1 MKKFT
6 IVLIT
11 LLLSGCS
18 SYSNSY
24 HKQSF
29 SSGALSEP
37 SSKKMLI
44 LEEGTG
50 NLKVGDYAAA
60 SLKFNEI
67 LRGNISNATF
77 QTLNGIAYHLDA
89 LENDADK
96 LNLAEQGYELATK
109 FDPSDWTPFYLNG
122 LAKLSQKRY
131 RAAKLNFAKAVTRDW
146 KNDRAMFNLMAAA
159 YYDVDFEL
167 ALKALGVL
175 QTRSLEMDLK
185 LEVDR
190 ACAIIQMAVRNEVA
204 SSTCLQDYLSLE
216 MSDARKETLKKR
228 LGVLQAINFVKQSK
242 PSLDAFQNVN
252 ETSEPDILAEERMVV
267 VDVVIIGSTEDVRNV
282 SGLNILN
289 GLAIQFGNTADGI
302 PAFSQS
308 RSIAND
314 NYSTDDD
321 AQTRTIVRALTVPAI
336 QYSLNIMNSADSNNT
351 ILAKP
356 SLIALSGETSSFFSG
371 VSINGAATSGTGDSI
386 SIEREIGVTLSVTPQ
401 FLADNRVMLTVDAER
416 TFLMDPASN
425 VIYEFRMDT
434 SKTTVNANVVMN
446 IGETLVLGGLTE
458 QQDSDSLDGV
468 PGLRRL
474 PVIKNLFSS
483 EEERRYKKTVTVL
496 LTPRL
501 ASSSEETKPTEAAFQ
516 DEPNSPDKL
525 MLRAMFDRDL
535 NMQSSTQMAGQ
546 LPTPQFASRYFSD
559 ADVVVRS
566 PKHEIIGLA
575 EKLIERMTQL

>member
-6 IVLIT
+6 IVLFT

-18 SYSNSY
+18 SYSNSD

-60 SLKFNEI
+60 SLKFNEV

-131 RAAKLNFAKAVTRDW
+131 RDAKLNFAKAVTRDW

-175 QTRSLEMDLK
+175 QARSLETDLK

-190 ACAIIQMAVRNEVA
+190 ACAIIQMAVRNDLA
-204 SSTCLQDYLSLE
+204 SSICLQDYLSLE
-216 MSDARKETLKKR
+216 KSDARKATLKKR
-228 LGVLQAINFVKQSK
+228 LGVLQSINFVKQSER
-242 PSLDAFQNVN
+242 SLDAFQNVN

-289 GLAIQFGNTADGI
+289 GLAIQFGNTADGT

-321 AQTRTIVRALTVPAI
+321 EQTRTIVRALTVPAI

-468 PGLRRL
+468 PGLRRV

-501 ASSSEETKPTEAAFQ
+501 AVSSEEAKPAEAAFP
-516 DEPNSPDKL
+516 DAPDSPDKL
-525 MLRAMFDRDL
+525 MLHAMFDRHL

-546 LPTPQFASRYFSD
+546 LPTQQFARRYFSD
-559 ADVVVRS
+559 ADVVIRS

>member
-6 IVLIT
+6 IVLFT

-18 SYSNSY
+18 SYSNSD

-29 SSGALSEP
+29 SSAALSEP
-37 SSKKMLI
+37 PSKKMII

-60 SLKFNEI
+60 SLKFNEV

-96 LNLAEQGYELATK
+96 INLAEQGYQLATK

-131 RAAKLNFAKAVTRDW
+131 RAAKLNFAKSVTRDW
-146 KNDRAMFNLMAAA
+146 ENDRAMFNLMAAA

-175 QTRSLEMDLK
+175 QARSLEMDLK

-190 ACAIIQMAVRNEVA
+190 ACAIIQMAVRNELA

-216 MSDARKETLKKR
+216 TSDARKATLKKR
-228 LGVLQAINFVKQSK
+228 LSVLRAINFVKRSER
-242 PSLDAFQNVN
+242 SLDAFQKVN
-252 ETSEPDILAEERMVV
+252 ETGEPDILAEERMVV

-289 GLAIQFGNTADGI
+289 GLAIQFGNTADGT

-321 AQTRTIVRALTVPAI
+321 EQTRTIVRALTVPAI

-501 ASSSEETKPTEAAFQ
+501 AVSSEEAKPAEAAFP
-516 DEPNSPDKL
+516 DAPDSPDNL
-525 MLRAMFDRDL
+525 MLHAMFDRHL

-546 LPTPQFASRYFSD
+546 LPTQQFARRYFSD

-575 EKLIERMTQL
+575 EMLIERMAQL